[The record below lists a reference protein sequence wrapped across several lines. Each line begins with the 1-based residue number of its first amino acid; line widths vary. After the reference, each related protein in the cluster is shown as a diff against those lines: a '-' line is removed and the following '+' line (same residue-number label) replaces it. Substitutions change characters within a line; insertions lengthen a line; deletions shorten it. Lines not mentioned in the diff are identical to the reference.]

1 MATFAS
7 LFRVREFRYL
17 YPAYALSYLGDQLS
31 SVAVAVLVF
40 DRTGS
45 AAVTA
50 VAFAAAF
57 LPSALGPV
65 LGSFADRFP
74 RRRLL
79 IACDLARAVLVAA
92 LAIPGMPM
100 GAAIALLY
108 LAHLFTP
115 PFTSAR
121 AALMPEVLSGEAYV
135 IGNGLTNLTYQISQV
150 AGFAIGGATVLL
162 ITPVGAL
169 LVNAATFAIS
179 AMLIWRGIRPRSA
192 LGSQGVHWSPIRGAV
207 EGVRYVFADS
217 WLRQCLLLVW
227 LVPAFAF
234 GVEAIAYPLAR
245 ELGGGPSLAGMLMAT
260 IALGYATG
268 ATVLTRWTSPPV
280 RDRILVPLALLPGLA
295 LLPLLAHPPTPVV
308 LILLFCSGLGC
319 SFSTPL
325 NAMFVLRAAPAYRG
339 RAMGVAIAGIAAGQ
353 GGGFLLSG
361 WVSELGVTASA
372 TVGLCGIGAV
382 AAAVCCGAAYS
393 SASARS
399 MSTDVASGEPSG
411 T

>member
-1 MATFAS
+1 MASFAS

-17 YPAYALSYLGDQLS
+17 YPAYALSYMGDQLS
-31 SVAVAVLVF
+31 SVAVAILVF

-50 VAFAAAF
+50 MAFAASF

-65 LGSFADRFP
+65 LGSFADRIA

-79 IACDLARAVLVAA
+79 VVCDLARAGLVAV
-92 LAIPGMPM
+92 LAIPGMPI

-121 AALMPEVLSGEAYV
+121 AALMPDVLSGEAY
-135 IGNGLTNLTYQISQV
+135 IAGNGLTNLTYQVSQV
-150 AGFAIGGATVLL
+150 AGFAIGGAIVLL
-162 ITPVGAL
+162 ISPAGAL

-179 AMLIWRGIRPRSA
+179 AMLIWRGVRPRPAPESH
-192 LGSQGVHWSPIRGAV
+192 GVRWSPLKDAA
-207 EGVRYVFADS
+207 EGVRYVFTDP
-217 WLRQCLLLVW
+217 WLRCCLLLVW

-234 GVEAIAYPLAR
+234 GIEAIAYPLAR

-268 ATVLTRWTSPPV
+268 ATILTRWTPSSV
-280 RDRILVPLALLPGLA
+280 RDRILAPLAVLPGAALLPM
-295 LLPLLAHPPTPVV
+295 LAHPPTPVV
-308 LILLFCSGLGC
+308 LLLLFCCGLGC
-319 SFSTPL
+319 SFGTPL
-325 NAMFVLRAAPAYRG
+325 NAMFVQRTDPAYRG

-353 GGGFLLSG
+353 GGGFLLAG
-361 WVSELGVTASA
+361 WVTDLGVTASA
-372 TVGLCGIGAV
+372 AVGLCGACAV
-382 AAAVCCGAAYS
+382 AAALCCGTAYS
-393 SASARS
+393 SVSARS
-399 MSTDVASGEPSG
+399 RAY
-411 T
+411 